1 MIEKLRLKNATL
13 RVKKRKLGGHL
24 KVKEEAG
31 EVRSEVDFEQ
41 LKIENK
47 QFSGKFDEKNEELL
61 KLKLSAGN
69 TLQILN
75 SYKVIAYTIALVYL
89 IAPAEEAAC
98 FECGVWPARL

>member
-1 MIEKLRLKNATL
+1 M
-13 RVKKRKLGGHL
+13 KKRKLGGHL

-75 SYKVIAYTIALVYL
+75 SYKVIAYTIVSLFDCLYRRSCML
-89 IAPAEEAAC
+89 
-98 FECGVWPARL
+98 